1 MIVIV
6 TPVAG
11 LVVLALW
18 VLRNIRS
25 DTIHQVAW
33 IAGVSQAFVA
43 LVPIL
48 VLVIGTLALIAVGI
62 LALVALAA
70 RSVLAWQEDH
80 VICEIE
86 LDFGEGKIRE
96 WDRFGINDIVVPVIT
111 SQKPSA
117 IIDSQLP
124 NLKGFS
130 PNSSAEFLR

>member
-1 MIVIV
+1 VI
-6 TPVAG
+6 PWSLGILFAA
-11 LVVLALW
+11 LIVVLALW

-70 RSVLAWQEDH
+70 LFA
-80 VICEIE
+80 
-86 LDFGEGKIRE
+86 
-96 WDRFGINDIVVPVIT
+96 DR
-111 SQKPSA
+111 A
-117 IIDSQLP
+117 
-124 NLKGFS
+124 
-130 PNSSAEFLR
+130 